1 MTFSADWL
9 ALREPAD
16 AAARSRELAELIR
29 LPGHAV
35 IRDLGAG
42 TGSMGRWL
50 APLLS
55 GKQSGEQHWILH
67 DRDPEL
73 LAAARLPV
81 SWETAAGGLPAE
93 FAGTSLVTA
102 SALLDLLDT
111 AQLDAL
117 ATGCVA
123 AGCPALL
130 TLTVI
135 GEVRFT
141 PADPLDA
148 ELEQA
153 FNAHQ
158 RRHTGL
164 GPDAAAAAADSFAR
178 AGARVH
184 RRPSPWRIEA
194 PSALAGEW
202 LRGWVSAAVEYRPEL
217 AGPAEEYLAHRL
229 ATPFS
234 VTVGHEDLLAIP
246 EGGPA

>member
-29 LPGHAV
+29 LPERAI

-55 GKQSGEQHWILH
+55 GGQHWILH

-81 SWETAAGGLPAE
+81 SWEPEAGPLPAE

-111 AQLDAL
+111 AQLEAL

-135 GEVRFT
+135 GEVRFA

-148 ELEQA
+148 ELVRA

-164 GPDAAAAAADSFAR
+164 GPDAVDAAANSFAR

-184 RRPSPWRIEA
+184 RRPSPWRLDA

-202 LRGWVSAAVEYRPEL
+202 LRGWVRAAVEYRPEL
-217 AGPAEEYLAHRL
+217 AGPAREYLAHRL

-246 EGGPA
+246 EGSPA